1 MYTCI
6 HVYNKILEICKM
18 VNLDLGE
25 IDYNRKY
32 LRDVV
37 FETLQSAIM
46 NGKLEQGNVI
56 TEQQI
61 SREFG
66 ISRTPVREALYK
78 LTATGLIRIIPHKG
92 FLISKWSIKEIRD
105 VFEIRVVL
113 ERLAVELFIK
123 NFHQENIEKLEEI
136 IEKMEKAV
144 QENNFMEAAKMNN
157 QFHDLIIEKSDNQE
171 IFNVMEPL
179 KNKINIF
186 RLISISTPA
195 RLKTSFAEHRS
206 ILASILKK
214 DIENAKKLI
223 EIHIRQVLT
232 IIEKKLLEEKNK

>member
-1 MYTCI
+1 MGD
-6 HVYNKILEICKM
+6 L
-18 VNLDLGE
+18 NLGG

-37 FETLQSAIM
+37 FESLKDAIM
-46 NGKLEQGNVI
+46 NGKLEQGKMI

-78 LTATGLIRIIPHKG
+78 LTATGLVRIIPHKG

-105 VFEIRVVL
+105 VFEIRIVL
-113 ERLAVELFIK
+113 ERLAVELFIR
-123 NFHQENIEKLEEI
+123 NYYQENLEELENI
-136 IEKMEKAV
+136 TKKMEKAV

-157 QFHDLIIEKSDNQE
+157 KFHDLIIEKSDNHE
-171 IFNVMEPL
+171 ISNVMEPL

-186 RLISISTPA
+186 RLISISTPS
-195 RLKTSFAEHRS
+195 RLKTSLAEHRN
-206 ILASILKK
+206 ILASISKK

-223 EIHIRQVLT
+223 EIHIRKVLD
-232 IIEKKLLEEKNK
+232 IIEKKLLEEKNNEIKR

>member
-1 MYTCI
+1 MSD
-6 HVYNKILEICKM
+6 L
-18 VNLDLGE
+18 NLGG

-37 FETLQSAIM
+37 FESLKDAIM
-46 NGKLEQGNVI
+46 NGKLEQGKII

-105 VFEIRVVL
+105 VFEIRIVL
-113 ERLAVELFIK
+113 ERLAVELFIR
-123 NFHQENIEKLEEI
+123 NYYQENLEELENI
-136 IEKMEKAV
+136 TRKMEKAV
-144 QENNFMEAAKMNN
+144 QENNFIEAAKMNN
-157 QFHDLIIEKSDNQE
+157 KFHDLIIEKSDNHE
-171 IFNVMEPL
+171 ISIVMEPL

-186 RLISISTPA
+186 RLISISTPS
-195 RLKTSFAEHRS
+195 RLKTSLVEHRS
-206 ILASILKK
+206 ILDSILQK

-223 EIHIRQVLT
+223 EIHIRKVLD
-232 IIEKKLLEEKNK
+232 IIEKKLLEEENNEIKR

>member
-1 MYTCI
+1 MYTI
-6 HVYNKILEICKM
+6 PFWRIFTMSDL
-18 VNLDLGE
+18 NLGG

-37 FETLQSAIM
+37 FESLKDAIM
-46 NGKLEQGNVI
+46 NGKLEQGKMI

-105 VFEIRVVL
+105 VFEIRIVL
-113 ERLAVELFIK
+113 ERLAVELFIR
-123 NFHQENIEKLEEI
+123 NYYQENLEELENI
-136 IEKMEKAV
+136 TRKMEKAV

-157 QFHDLIIEKSDNQE
+157 KYHDLIIEKSDNHE
-171 IFNVMEPL
+171 ISNVMEPL

-186 RLISISTPA
+186 RLISISTPS
-195 RLKTSFAEHRS
+195 RLKTSLAEHRN
-206 ILASILKK
+206 ILASISKK
-214 DIENAKKLI
+214 DIEDAKKLI
-223 EIHIRQVLT
+223 EIHIRKVLD
-232 IIEKKLLEEKNK
+232 IIEKKLLEEKNNEIKR

>member
-1 MYTCI
+1 MDSL
-6 HVYNKILEICKM
+6 N
-18 VNLDLGE
+18 LGE

-32 LRDVV
+32 LRDVI
-37 FETLQSAIM
+37 FENLKSAIM
-46 NGKLEQGNVI
+46 NGKLKQGNMI

-123 NFHQENIEKLEEI
+123 NFHQKNIEKLEEI

-195 RLKTSFAEHRS
+195 RLKISLAEHRS
-206 ILASILKK
+206 ILVSISKK

-223 EIHIRQVLT
+223 EMHIRQVMT
-232 IIEKKLLEEKNK
+232 IIEKKLLEEKMNNSIER

>member
-1 MYTCI
+1 MSD
-6 HVYNKILEICKM
+6 L
-18 VNLDLGE
+18 NLGG

-37 FETLQSAIM
+37 FESLKDAIM
-46 NGKLEQGNVI
+46 NGKLEQGKMI

-105 VFEIRVVL
+105 VFEIRIVL
-113 ERLAVELFIK
+113 ERLAVELFIR
-123 NFHQENIEKLEEI
+123 NYYQENLEELENI
-136 IEKMEKAV
+136 TRKMGKAV
-144 QENNFMEAAKMNN
+144 QENNFIEAAKMNN
-157 QFHDLIIEKSDNQE
+157 KFHDLIIEKSDNHE
-171 IFNVMEPL
+171 ISTVMEPL

-186 RLISISTPA
+186 RLISISTPS
-195 RLKTSFAEHRS
+195 RLKTSLAEHQS
-206 ILASILKK
+206 ILDSISQK
-214 DIENAKKLI
+214 DIVNAKKLI
-223 EIHIRQVLT
+223 EIHIRKVLD
-232 IIEKKLLEEKNK
+232 IIEKKLLEEKNNEIKR

>member
-1 MYTCI
+1 MSD
-6 HVYNKILEICKM
+6 L
-18 VNLDLGE
+18 NLGG

-37 FETLQSAIM
+37 FESLKDAIM
-46 NGKLEQGNVI
+46 NGKLEQGKMI

-78 LTATGLIRIIPHKG
+78 LTATGLIRIMPHKG

-105 VFEIRVVL
+105 VFEIRIVL

-123 NFHQENIEKLEEI
+123 NYYQENLEELENI
-136 IEKMEKAV
+136 TRKMEKAV
-144 QENNFMEAAKMNN
+144 QENNFIEAAKMNN
-157 QFHDLIIEKSDNQE
+157 KFHDLIIEKSDNHE
-171 IFNVMEPL
+171 ISNVMEPL

-186 RLISISTPA
+186 RLISISTPS
-195 RLKTSFAEHRS
+195 RLKTSLAEHQS
-206 ILASILKK
+206 ILDSISQK
-214 DIENAKKLI
+214 DIVNAKKLI
-223 EIHIRQVLT
+223 EIHIRKVLD
-232 IIEKKLLEEKNK
+232 IIEKKLLEEKNNEIKR

>member
-1 MYTCI
+1 MSD
-6 HVYNKILEICKM
+6 L
-18 VNLDLGE
+18 NLGG

-37 FETLQSAIM
+37 FESLKDAIM
-46 NGKLEQGNVI
+46 NGKLEQGKMI

-78 LTATGLIRIIPHKG
+78 LTATGLIRIRPHKG

-105 VFEIRVVL
+105 VFEIRIVL
-113 ERLAVELFIK
+113 ERLAVELFIR
-123 NFHQENIEKLEEI
+123 NYYQENLAELENI
-136 IEKMEKAV
+136 IRKMEKAV

-157 QFHDLIIEKSDNQE
+157 RFHDLIIEKSDNHE
-171 IFNVMEPL
+171 ISNVMEPL

-186 RLISISTPA
+186 RLISISTPL
-195 RLKTSFAEHRS
+195 RLKTSLVEHQS
-206 ILASILKK
+206 ILDSISQK
-214 DIENAKKLI
+214 DIVNAKKLI
-223 EIHIRQVLT
+223 EIHIRKVLD
-232 IIEKKLLEEKNK
+232 IIEKKLLEEKNNKIKG

>member
-1 MYTCI
+1 MGD
-6 HVYNKILEICKM
+6 L
-18 VNLDLGE
+18 NLGG

-37 FETLQSAIM
+37 FESLKDAIM
-46 NGKLEQGNVI
+46 NGKLEQGKMI

-78 LTATGLIRIIPHKG
+78 LTATGLVRIIPHKG

-105 VFEIRVVL
+105 VFEIRIVL
-113 ERLAVELFIK
+113 ERLAVELFIR
-123 NFHQENIEKLEEI
+123 NYYQENLEELENI
-136 IEKMEKAV
+136 TKKMEKAV

-157 QFHDLIIEKSDNQE
+157 KFHDLIIEKSDNHE
-171 IFNVMEPL
+171 ISNVMEPL

-186 RLISISTPA
+186 RLISISTPS
-195 RLKTSFAEHRS
+195 RLKTSLAEHRN

-223 EIHIRQVLT
+223 EIHIRKVLD
-232 IIEKKLLEEKNK
+232 IIEKKLLEEKNNEIKR

>member
-1 MYTCI
+1 MYTI
-6 HVYNKILEICKM
+6 PIWRVFIMGDL
-18 VNLDLGE
+18 NLGG

-37 FETLQSAIM
+37 FESLKDAIM
-46 NGKLEQGNVI
+46 NGKLEQGKMI

-78 LTATGLIRIIPHKG
+78 LTATGLVRIIPHKG

-105 VFEIRVVL
+105 VFEIRIVL
-113 ERLAVELFIK
+113 ERLAVELFIR
-123 NFHQENIEKLEEI
+123 NYYQENLEELENI
-136 IEKMEKAV
+136 TKKMEKAV

-157 QFHDLIIEKSDNQE
+157 KFHDLIIEKSDNHE
-171 IFNVMEPL
+171 ISNVMEPL

-186 RLISISTPA
+186 RLISISTPS
-195 RLKTSFAEHRS
+195 RLKTSLAEHRN

-223 EIHIRQVLT
+223 EIHIRKVLD
-232 IIEKKLLEEKNK
+232 IIEKKLLEEKNNEIKR

>member
-1 MYTCI
+1 MYTI
-6 HVYNKILEICKM
+6 PFWRIFTMSDL
-18 VNLDLGE
+18 NLGG

-37 FETLQSAIM
+37 FESLKDAIM
-46 NGKLEQGNVI
+46 NGKLEQGKMI

-105 VFEIRVVL
+105 VFEIRIVL
-113 ERLAVELFIK
+113 ERLAVELFIR
-123 NFHQENIEKLEEI
+123 NYYQENLEELENI
-136 IEKMEKAV
+136 TRKMEKAV

-157 QFHDLIIEKSDNQE
+157 KFHDLIIEKSDNHE
-171 IFNVMEPL
+171 ISNVMEPL

-186 RLISISTPA
+186 RLISISTPS
-195 RLKTSFAEHRS
+195 RLKTSLAEHRN
-206 ILASILKK
+206 ILASISKK
-214 DIENAKKLI
+214 DIEDAKKLI
-223 EIHIRQVLT
+223 EIHIRKVLD
-232 IIEKKLLEEKNK
+232 IIEKKLLEEKNNEIKR